1 MNPAASPSAG
11 PDTRPKRLRSLLYT
25 PGDRGDRLQRA
36 WRDGLADI
44 VCADLED
51 AVPPARKQEA
61 RATVRDA
68 LLVVA
73 DSPARRAVRTSPW
86 GTQECLADLA
96 AVLVGAPDLVVLPKV
111 AAAQEVRDA
120 QRHIAHLAREGR
132 QPVPALLPILETAA
146 GVLAAREVAQV
157 PGIAAVCFGAEDL
170 AADVGLRRTPGNL
183 EVLAARQMVVLAC
196 AAAGVPA
203 IDMITAD
210 FRDLERTAIEAVE
223 ARTFGFSGKMCI
235 HPAQV
240 VAIHE
245 AFRPTAEEAAW
256 ARKVL
261 AAVDASG
268 IGKGGVIVV
277 DGHMVDVPVIRQ
289 CERIRALL

>member
-1 MNPAASPSAG
+1 M
-11 PDTRPKRLRSLLYT
+11 RMRSLLYT

-51 AVPPARKQEA
+51 AVAPARKQEA

-68 LLVVA
+68 LLVVDRSA
-73 DSPARRAVRTSPW
+73 SQRAVRLNPW

-96 AVLVGAPDLVVLPKV
+96 AVLEGKPDLLVLPKV
-111 AAAQEVRDA
+111 ASPQQLKEA
-120 QRHIAHLAREGR
+120 QRHVEHLAKERHQAPPGL
-132 QPVPALLPILETAA
+132 VVILETAA
-146 GVLAAREVAQV
+146 GVLAAREVAAV

-170 AADVGLRRTPGNL
+170 AADAGLRRTPTNL

-210 FRDLERTAIEAVE
+210 FRDLERTATEAVE
-223 ARTFGFSGKMCI
+223 ARSFGFSGKMCI

-245 AFRPTAEEAAW
+245 AFRPTPEEAAW

-261 AAVDASG
+261 AAVEASG
-268 IGKGGVIVV
+268 IGQGGVIVV
-277 DGHMVDVPVIRQ
+277 DGQMVDVPVIRQ
-289 CERIRALL
+289 AERLRALL